1 MHFSKSKSHA
11 YPIVRNS
18 PTEGNMFSPIV
29 ELGPENRTR
38 TMGSD
43 ELLPSSIRTQK
54 MIKLVT
60 RRTLLLMLGF
70 IFLFGLA
77 YNSWLKSSKTKYK
90 TIMTLRP
97 HDAVVHHANVQAPHQ
112 ELTCRRWRADK
123 SQNSNVREEKSD
135 KQNKAWHLSFSESMD
150 YGWLG
155 WHNIDRLKYKYG
167 SATADER
174 VDDAGFCRVMMAT
187 VPRSGSTWFRQVL
200 EKVTGLRTC
209 SVYSERHKNRGNST
223 FLPSRKCWVSV
234 ESCGASAIA
243 MQGGVNRTDIPTGCR
258 KTRIPIGDDPI
269 LVKSHLPFQ
278 SIWRDSNVQLS
289 TICAVILIV
298 RNPIDVYIAER
309 NYSASNAL
317 PFKEYITQ
325 WAAHN
330 TYWLNEVKD
339 LPIIVTRYEDFLM
352 RPAQT
357 LEKIL
362 SQLPGKWGWSLH
374 LINEAYKQF
383 PSPGLEAKC
392 GQYASVFE
400 YKDVNIV
407 HQNFR
412 GIMDK
417 FGYSLRLE
425 PLDEE

>member
-1 MHFSKSKSHA
+1 MPW
-11 YPIVRNS
+11 Y
-18 PTEGNMFSPIV
+18 
-29 ELGPENRTR
+29 
-38 TMGSD
+38 D
-43 ELLPSSIRTQK
+43 
-54 MIKLVT
+54 KLT
-60 RRTLLLMLGF
+60 
-70 IFLFGLA
+70 
-77 YNSWLKSSKTKYK
+77 TK
-90 TIMTLRP
+90 II
-97 HDAVVHHANVQAPHQ
+97 
-112 ELTCRRWRADK
+112 C
-123 SQNSNVREEKSD
+123 S
-135 KQNKAWHLSFSESMD
+135 
-150 YGWLG
+150 WLG

-278 SIWRDSNVQLS
+278 SIWRNSNVRFVNLNVNFLHHYSYPQLCIVVVALWLYQVQLS

-352 RPAQT
+352 VR
-357 LEKIL
+357 
-362 SQLPGKWGWSLH
+362 
-374 LINEAYKQF
+374 
-383 PSPGLEAKC
+383 GL
-392 GQYASVFE
+392 F
-400 YKDVNIV
+400 
-407 HQNFR
+407 
-412 GIMDK
+412 
-417 FGYSLRLE
+417 
-425 PLDEE
+425 